1 MFSSK
6 YLLYVQRKA
15 AGASFPSTKAKAFED
30 CTKNSEANQ
39 SKDLTTANVSSSDS
53 QKSTAVP
60 MVVFVNNMTEKEVKK
75 RELFMLECETDFE
88 KLPLRTR
95 MMMVIKKSVPK
106 LKDWFYEKGTD
117 GNLPDTWED
126 FKTQIVDLC
135 TEQALESLQRYNN
148 EP

>member
-15 AGASFPSTKAKAFED
+15 AGAPFLSTKAKAFED

-39 SKDLTTANVSSSDS
+39 SKDLTAANVSSSDS
-53 QKSTAVP
+53 QNSTAVP
-60 MVVFVNNMTEKEVKK
+60 MVVFVNNMTEKEVK

-88 KLPLRTR
+88 KLTLRTR

-117 GNLPDTWED
+117 ENLPDTWED